1 MKAHPYL
8 RAYMAGT
15 FIPTL
20 VLMVIACGYAV
31 FRFGLNVPVA
41 IERGIIFP
49 VAFVPNLWG
58 IWNVIFLKIHE
69 KHAWAIGAHGALLP
83 FVLAP
88 MGLLVGGAFSLVAF
102 RGAAMIFMNAVMIPY
117 GALAAGVCCAVI
129 LYYFVW
135 KYIVGFL
142 NEVVGVA

>member
-1 MKAHPYL
+1 MKPHPYL

-20 VLMVIACGYAV
+20 VVMFIACAYAV
-31 FRFGLNVPVA
+31 IRFGTNFPIA
-41 IERGIIFP
+41 IERGIVFP

-58 IWNVIFLKIHE
+58 IWNVMFLKIHQR
-69 KHAWAIGAHGALLP
+69 HAWPLGAHGALLP

-88 MGLLVGGAFSLVAF
+88 LGLAVAGVLSLVSF
-102 RGAAMIFMNAVMIPY
+102 RGASLIYMNAVMIPY

-135 KYIVGFL
+135 KYLVSFL
-142 NEVVGVA
+142 NDAVGIA